1 MTLKKPRTTALETG
15 YPALSDNHS
24 VCCSVMSHSLRPHG
38 LEPTRLLCPWDFSGN
53 NTGVGSHSLLHG
65 MFLTQGSSPNL
76 LSHSVA
82 LGQLFDLGTQFPHLR
97 VLFSSVQSL
106 SHGRLFETPWTAARQ
121 ASLFITNSQSL
132 LKLMS
137 IESVMPSNHL
147 ILYRPLLPSS
157 KACLSVDN
165 NVHLTGLE

>member
-24 VCCSVMSHSLRPHG
+24 VCCSVVSHSLRPHG

-106 SHGRLFETPWTAARQ
+106 SHGRLFVTPLTAAHQDSLSITYSRSLNI
-121 ASLFITNSQSL
+121 ASLFFL
-132 LKLMS
+132 LS
-137 IESVMPSNHL
+137 FPRCSGF
-147 ILYRPLLPSS
+147 LPVFVPFLPANENFCSF
-157 KACLSVDN
+157 
-165 NVHLTGLE
+165 GR